1 MENGMNRSANPSVIL
16 ANGRREA
23 REMAAPPSRIILA
36 ALPLL
41 AALLGCSSQPSRLYL
56 LSSAE
61 IPAAA
66 QPSVA
71 AAVSGSSQ
79 PGAVQ
84 RPTGPVVGVT
94 VTVPEYLDRLDFM
107 ERTSANE
114 LKPIY
119 SAQWGESLATTATR
133 AVAEN
138 LSARFPSDDIMILP
152 SRSQRRLDYQVNLD
166 LTKFESDSEGN
177 SILAGR
183 WSIADSDGVERR
195 SGRVQ
200 KTQKADGPGY
210 DAMAA
215 AMSRNLAAASTEI
228 ATVLQQV
235 SAEAAAPPPP
245 SRSTAGRPRR

>member
-1 MENGMNRSANPSVIL
+1 MEIEMGRSVNER
-16 ANGRREA
+16 RREVHDMTLLA
-23 REMAAPPSRIILA
+23 RRAILA
-36 ALPLL
+36 ALPVFS
-41 AALLGCSSQPSRLYL
+41 ALVSCSSPPSRLYL
-56 LSSAE
+56 LSSTE
-61 IPAAA
+61 TPAAA

-79 PGAVQ
+79 PAAALRQ
-84 RPTGPVVGVT
+84 NGPVVGVT
-94 VTVPEYLDRLDFM
+94 VTVPEYLDRLDVM

-119 SAQWGESLATTATR
+119 AAQWGESLATTATR

-138 LSARFPSDDIMILP
+138 LSARFPSDDIVILP

-177 SILAGR
+177 STMAGR
-183 WSIADSDGVERR
+183 WSIADSDGVERT

-200 KTQKADGPGY
+200 QTQKADGPGY

-215 AMSRNLAAASTEI
+215 AMSRNLAIASTEI
-228 ATVLQQV
+228 ATVLQRL
-235 SAEAAAPPPP
+235 STEAPAPTPP
-245 SRSTAGRPRR
+245 SRSGRPRR